1 MHVDEEEKLNDK
13 TSSSLEPRGGWLNNE
28 SGLYA
33 DSGRTRDITDEKNDI
48 AAINDYAEFFKDYKS
63 LRPPPKNG
71 IRLRNNERLPAP
83 DLPSGTLE
91 SWAYCVV
98 FSFSLP
104 LPASCL
110 RNDQSNKKVKS
121 TRISRA
127 ESYLKPLLG

>member
-28 SGLYA
+28 
-33 DSGRTRDITDEKNDI
+33 
-48 AAINDYAEFFKDYKS
+48 
-63 LRPPPKNG
+63 
-71 IRLRNNERLPAP
+71 RLPAP
-83 DLPSGTLE
+83 DLPSGALE

-127 ESYLKPLLG
+127 GSYLKPLLG

>member
-71 IRLRNNERLPAP
+71 MRLRNNERLPAP
-83 DLPSGTLE
+83 GLPSGALE

-104 LPASCL
+104 LSASWL
-110 RNDQSNKKVKS
+110 RNAQSNKKVKS

>member
-71 IRLRNNERLPAP
+71 MRLRNNERLPAP
-83 DLPSGTLE
+83 DLPSGALE

-98 FSFSLP
+98 FLFLCHCLP
-104 LPASCL
+104 PVSAML
-110 RNDQSNKKVKS
+110 RAIK
-121 TRISRA
+121 R
-127 ESYLKPLLG
+127 

>member
-1 MHVDEEEKLNDK
+1 M
-13 TSSSLEPRGGWLNNE
+13 R
-28 SGLYA
+28 YY
-33 DSGRTRDITDEKNDI
+33 RRKNDI

-71 IRLRNNERLPAP
+71 MRLRNNERLPAP
-83 DLPSGTLE
+83 DLPSGALE

-104 LPASCL
+104 LSASCL
-110 RNDQSNKKVKS
+110 RNAQSNKKVKS

-127 ESYLKPLLG
+127 GSYLKPLLG